1 MRLAPRHA
9 QGEALWNISRHPMIL
24 ILAQAYPPVS
34 GGIQTLM
41 EGLADA
47 LARREPT
54 IVLADGGA
62 AARDYDKTRDAPANL
77 SVERFG
83 GPRPLRRWFKRRRV
97 AALAQQSRAVF
108 ADSWKSLEAL
118 PPLPASIPVVAFGH
132 GNEYPEDGRKV
143 ARIRKALAPAS
154 ALALVS
160 RDTYQRARPF
170 FEGVTQAHLIHP
182 PIHELPPATPE
193 DCAWAAAQWRGEG
206 PRLLSLS
213 RLIGFKGVDTTLR
226 VFARLRR
233 DFPDLELVVAGSGP
247 LETPLKA
254 LAGELGVGGLVNF
267 AGRVEGGRKTALMHS
282 AHLYMQ
288 PGRVA
293 DGEREG
299 FGLTYLEAG
308 LAGLPS
314 ISGEA
319 GGAPDAVDHG
329 KTGLVVDGAD
339 LDAAIGATRAL
350 LADADMRGRLAE
362 GARRKSAM
370 GVWDVKIAD
379 YLALIEAR

>member
-1 MRLAPRHA
+1 
-9 QGEALWNISRHPMIL
+9 MIL
-24 ILAQAYPPVS
+24 ILAQAYPPSS

-47 LARREPT
+47 LAAREPVT
-54 IVLADGGA
+54 VLADGGGE
-62 AARDYDKTRDAPANL
+62 ARGYDKSRAAPAQL
-77 SVERFG
+77 RVERFG

-97 AALAQQSRAVF
+97 AALAGTTRAVF
-108 ADSWKSLEAL
+108 ADSWKSLEAV
-118 PPLPASIPVVAFGH
+118 PPLPAGTPVVAFGH
-132 GNEYPEDGRKV
+132 GNEFPEDGRKRE
-143 ARIRKALAPAS
+143 RIRKALARAS

-160 RDTYQRARPF
+160 RDTYGRARPF
-170 FEGVTQAHLIHP
+170 FEGVTNPYLIHP
-182 PIHELPPATPE
+182 PIHPSPAASPD
-193 DCAWAAAQWRGEG
+193 DCAWAARQWKGPG

-226 VFARLRR
+226 VFARLKH

-247 LETPLKA
+247 LEEDLKKLAAA
-254 LAGELGVGGLVNF
+254 LWVSDLVNF
-267 AGRVEGGRKTALMHS
+267 VGRVEGGRKTALMHS
-282 AHLYMQ
+282 AHVYMQ

-314 ISGEA
+314 VCGDA

-329 KTGLVVDGAD
+329 KTGLVIDGTD
-339 LDAAIGATRAL
+339 LDEAIDVTRAL
-350 LADADMRGRLAE
+350 LADANMRALLAE
-362 GARRKSAM
+362 GARKKSAM
-370 GVWDVKIAD
+370 SVWDVKVSD
-379 YLALIEAR
+379 YLRLIDPK

>member
-1 MRLAPRHA
+1 
-9 QGEALWNISRHPMIL
+9 MIL

-54 IVLADGGA
+54 TVLADGGA
-62 AARDYDKTRDAPANL
+62 AARAYDKARAAPAL
-77 SVERFG
+77 LTVERFG

-97 AALAQQSRAVF
+97 AALAPTMRAVF

-118 PPLPASIPVVAFGH
+118 PPLPASVPVVAFGH
-132 GNEYPEDGRKV
+132 GNEYPEDGRKRD
-143 ARIRKALAPAS
+143 RIRAALARAT

-170 FEGVTQAHLIHP
+170 FEGVTQPYLIHP
-182 PIHELPPATPE
+182 PIHPLPAATPQ
-193 DCAWAAAQWRGEG
+193 DCAWAAAQWRGPG

-226 VFARLRR
+226 VFARLRQ
-233 DFPDLELVVAGSGP
+233 DFPGLELVVAGAGP
-247 LETPLKA
+247 LEEELKKLASA
-254 LAGELGVGGLVNF
+254 LWVSDLVNF
-267 AGRVEGGRKTALMHS
+267 VGRVEGGRKTALMHS

-314 ISGEA
+314 ISGDA

-329 KTGLVVDGAD
+329 KTGLVVDGTD
-339 LDAAIGATRAL
+339 LDETIDVTRAI
-350 LADADMRGRLAE
+350 LADANMRMVLAD
-362 GARRKSAM
+362 GARKKSAH
-370 GVWDVKIAD
+370 GVWDVKIAE
-379 YLALIEAR
+379 YLALIDPK

>member
-1 MRLAPRHA
+1 
-9 QGEALWNISRHPMIL
+9 MIL
-24 ILAQAYPPVS
+24 ILAQAYPPSS

-47 LARREPT
+47 LAAREPVT
-54 IVLADGGA
+54 VLADGSA
-62 AARDYDKTRDAPANL
+62 DARAYDRARAAPAQL
-77 SVERFG
+77 KVERFG
-83 GPRPLRRWFKRRRV
+83 GPRPLRRWRKKRRV
-97 AALAQQSRAVF
+97 AALAGRARAVF
-108 ADSWKSLEAL
+108 VDSWKSLEAL
-118 PPLPASIPVVAFGH
+118 PPLPMETPVVAFGH
-132 GNEYPEDGRKV
+132 GNEYPEDGRKR
-143 ARIRKALAPAS
+143 ARIRAALSRAS

-160 RDTYQRARPF
+160 RDTFQRARPF
-170 FEGVTQAHLIHP
+170 FEGATAPCLIHP
-182 PIHELPPATPE
+182 PIHPLPPASAQ
-193 DCAWAAAQWRGEG
+193 DCAWAAQQWRGPG

-226 VFARLRR
+226 VFARLRQ

-247 LETPLKA
+247 LEEKLKT
-254 LAGELGVGGLVNF
+254 LAADLRVSDLVNF
-267 AGRVEGGRKTALMHS
+267 VGRVEGGRKTALMHS

-314 ISGEA
+314 ICGDA

-329 KTGLVVDGAD
+329 RTGVVVDGTD
-339 LDAAIGATRAL
+339 LDATIDATRAL
-350 LADADMRGRLAE
+350 LVDANMRKLLAD
-362 GARRKSAM
+362 GARKKSAM
-370 GVWDVKIAD
+370 SVWDVKIAD
-379 YLALIEAR
+379 YLKLIDPT

>member
-1 MRLAPRHA
+1 
-9 QGEALWNISRHPMIL
+9 MIL

-47 LARREPT
+47 LAKREDVT
-54 IVLADGGA
+54 VLADGGA
-62 AARDYDKTRDAPANL
+62 LARGYDRARAAPAHL
-77 SVERFG
+77 AVERFG

-97 AALAQQSRAVF
+97 AALVPQTRAIF

-118 PPLPASIPVVAFGH
+118 PALPASIPVVAFGH
-132 GNEYPEDGRKV
+132 GNEFPEDGRKV
-143 ARIRKALAPAS
+143 ARIRAALKPAS

-182 PIHELPPATPE
+182 PIHELAPASPQ
-193 DCAWAAAQWRGEG
+193 DCAWAAAQWRGSG

-226 VFARLRR
+226 TFARLRQ
-233 DFPDLELVVAGSGP
+233 DFPDLELVIAGAGP
-247 LETPLKA
+247 LEESLKT
-254 LAGELGVGGLVNF
+254 LAADLWVSDLVNF
-267 AGRVEGGRKTALMHS
+267 VGRVEGGRKSALMHS
-282 AHLYMQ
+282 AQLYMQ
-288 PGRVA
+288 PGRLA

-314 ISGEA
+314 ISGDA

-329 KTGLVVDGAD
+329 KTGLVVDATD
-339 LDAAIGATRAL
+339 LDQVIGATRAL
-350 LADADMRGRLAE
+350 LADANMRAVLAQ
-362 GARRKSAM
+362 GARKKSAL

-379 YLALIEAR
+379 YIALIEPR

>member
-1 MRLAPRHA
+1 
-9 QGEALWNISRHPMIL
+9 MIL

-47 LARREPT
+47 LAQREAT
-54 IVLADGGA
+54 TVLADGAGP
-62 AARDYDKTRDAPANL
+62 ARAYDKARAAPAL
-77 SVERFG
+77 LTVERFG
-83 GPRPLRRWFKRRRV
+83 GPRPLRRWLKRRRV
-97 AALAQQSRAVF
+97 AAQAGKIRAVF

-118 PPLPASIPVVAFGH
+118 PPLPATTPVVVFGH
-132 GNEYPEDGRKV
+132 GNEYPEDGRKA
-143 ARIRKALAPAS
+143 ARIRKALARAS

-160 RDTYQRARPF
+160 RDTFARARPF
-170 FEGVTQAHLIHP
+170 FEGVTKPYLIHP
-182 PIHELPPATPE
+182 PIHPLPEASPD
-193 DCAWAAAQWRGEG
+193 DCAWAAAQWRGPG

-226 VFARLRR
+226 VFAKLRHE
-233 DFPDLELVVAGSGP
+233 FPDLELVVAGAGP
-247 LETPLKA
+247 LEVELKK
-254 LAGELGVGGLVNF
+254 LAADLWVSDLVNF
-267 AGRVEGGRKTALMHS
+267 VGRVEGGRKTALMHS

-308 LAGLPS
+308 LANLPS
-314 ISGEA
+314 ISGDA

-329 KTGLVVDGAD
+329 KTGLVVDGTD
-339 LDAAIGATRAL
+339 LDETIEVTRAV
-350 LADADMRGRLAE
+350 LADANMRALLAE
-362 GARRKSAM
+362 GARKKSAM
-370 GVWDVKIAD
+370 GVWEVKIAD
-379 YLALIEAR
+379 YLKLIDPK

>member
-1 MRLAPRHA
+1 
-9 QGEALWNISRHPMIL
+9 MIL
-24 ILAQAYPPVS
+24 ILAQAYPPSS

-47 LARREPT
+47 LAQREPT
-54 IVLADGGA
+54 TVLADGGGE
-62 AARDYDKTRDAPANL
+62 ARGYDKSRAAPPHL
-77 SVERFG
+77 KVERFG
-83 GPRPLRRWFKRRRV
+83 GPRPLRRWRKKRRV
-97 AALAQQSRAVF
+97 AALAGETRAVF

-118 PPLPASIPVVAFGH
+118 PDLPAGVPVVAFGH
-132 GNEYPEDGRKV
+132 GNEYPEDGRKRE
-143 ARIRKALAPAS
+143 RIRAALGRAT

-160 RDTYQRARPF
+160 RDTFQRARPF
-170 FEGVTQAHLIHP
+170 FEGVTKPYLIHP
-182 PIHELPPATPE
+182 PIHPLPDASPQ
-193 DCAWAAAQWRGEG
+193 DCAWAARQWKGAG

-226 VFARLRR
+226 VFAKLRHE
-233 DFPDLELVVAGSGP
+233 FPDLELVVAGSGP
-247 LETPLKA
+247 LEEELKK
-254 LAGELGVGGLVNF
+254 LAASLWVSDLVNF
-267 AGRVEGGRKTALMHS
+267 VGRVEGGAKTALMHS

-314 ISGEA
+314 ISGDA

-329 KTGLVVDGAD
+329 KTGIVVDGTD
-339 LDAAIGATRAL
+339 LDETIDATRAI
-350 LADADMRGRLAE
+350 LADANMRRLLAE
-362 GARRKSAM
+362 GARKKSAM

-379 YLALIEAR
+379 YLKLIDPK